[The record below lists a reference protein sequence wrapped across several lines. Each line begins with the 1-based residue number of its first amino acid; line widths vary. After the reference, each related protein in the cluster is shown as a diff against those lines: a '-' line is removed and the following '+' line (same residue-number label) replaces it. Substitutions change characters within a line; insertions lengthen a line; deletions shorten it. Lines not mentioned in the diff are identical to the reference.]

1 MGLLKVGKGI
11 PELTPV
17 EIDTS
22 VTDLPIVMGQLMGWN
37 RDRVWSVKQEP
48 PVACDGEDV
57 RCSAFGMK
65 EMPPLKRQN
74 SQSFYSF
81 DCYG

>member
-1 MGLLKVGKGI
+1 MGLLKVGKDI

-37 RDRVWSVKQEP
+37 RDRVWSVKREP

-57 RCSAFGMK
+57 SKLPAKLRK
-65 EMPPLKRQN
+65 HPVPLPK
-74 SQSFYSF
+74 S
-81 DCYG
+81 